1 MAPIAAVAARP
12 RRLRVGATFARLLV
26 GSILALIMVVLPGSQ
41 AASAATTVTASC
53 VDGAGIVWRTRVVWG
68 GTYIDA
74 AGIRRVA
81 VSVAGWT
88 TKAGR
93 MPTDSTVR
101 TYGPTGA
108 LVQTL
113 VKTATFDYQNGTSW
127 DQRNPRNPPTG
138 PGRSKV
144 TIRVSRDGD
153 GKPGCTV
160 TSTQPATVFLTG
172 YTWWDNTPA
181 GSAAIAHPVLH
192 SRAGGVG
199 TYADPITMAVGYTN
213 AGPDIPFGTRSYLRG
228 LQRYAIVEDL
238 CGACHKTPA
247 GATWKLDLWL
257 DGRHLT
263 PTEANACAYRITGY
277 QTVLRSP
284 PRGLPVKTGPICT

>member
-1 MAPIAAVAARP
+1 MPPIAAVAARP
-12 RRLRVGATFARLLV
+12 RRLRVGSTCARLLV
-26 GSILALIMVVLPGSQ
+26 GSILVVIMVLPGSQ

-88 TKAGR
+88 TKSGR
-93 MPTDSTVR
+93 MSTDSRVR

-108 LVQTL
+108 LIQTL
-113 VKTATFDYQNGTSW
+113 VKTATFDYQYGASW

-138 PGRSKV
+138 PGRSRV

-153 GKPGCTV
+153 GQPGCTV
-160 TSTQPATVFLTG
+160 TSTQPATAFLTG

-199 TYADPITMAVGYTN
+199 TYADPITMAVGYTS
-213 AGPDIPFGTRSYLRG
+213 AGPDIPYGTRFYLRG

-238 CGACHKTPA
+238 CGACHRPPA

-257 DGRHLT
+257 DGRQLT

>member
-1 MAPIAAVAARP
+1 
-12 RRLRVGATFARLLV
+12 
-26 GSILALIMVVLPGSQ
+26 LIQ
-41 AASAATTVTASC
+41 
-53 VDGAGIVWRTRVVWG
+53 I
-68 GTYIDA
+68 
-74 AGIRRVA
+74 
-81 VSVAGWT
+81 
-88 TKAGR
+88 
-93 MPTDSTVR
+93 
-101 TYGPTGA
+101 
-108 LVQTL
+108 L

-160 TSTQPATVFLTG
+160 TSTQPATSYLTG
-172 YTWWDNTPA
+172 YTWWYKTPV

-199 TYADPITMAVGYTN
+199 TYADPITMAVGYTS
-213 AGPDIPFGTRSYLRG
+213 AGPIIPFGTRFYLRG

-257 DGRHLT
+257 DGRQLT

-277 QTVLRSP
+277 QTVVRSP
-284 PRGLPVKTGPICT
+284 PRGLSVRSGPICT

>member
-1 MAPIAAVAARP
+1 MPRIAAVAARS
-12 RRLRVGATFARLLV
+12 RRLRVGATCARLLV
-26 GSILALIMVVLPGSQ
+26 GSILALIMVLPGSQ

-113 VKTATFDYQNGTSW
+113 IKTATLDYQNGTSW

-160 TSTQPATVFLTG
+160 TSTQPATAFLTG

-199 TYADPITMAVGYTN
+199 TYADPITMAVGYTSV
-213 AGPDIPFGTRSYLRG
+213 GPDIPYGTRFYLRG

-247 GATWKLDLWL
+247 GATWRLDLWL
-257 DGRHLT
+257 DGRQLT

-277 QTVLRSP
+277 QTVLRNP
-284 PRGLPVKTGPICT
+284 PKGLPVKSGPICT

>member
-1 MAPIAAVAARP
+1 MPRILPVAARAC
-12 RRLRVGATFARLLV
+12 RLRVGATLARLLV
-26 GSILALIMVVLPGSQ
+26 GSLLVVIMVLPGSQ
-41 AASAATTVTASC
+41 AASAATTVTAPC

-68 GTYIDA
+68 GTYVDA

-93 MPTDSTVR
+93 MSSDSRVR
-101 TYGPTGA
+101 TYGPDGA
-108 LVQTL
+108 LVQSL
-113 VKTATFDYQNGTSW
+113 LKTATFDYQYGASW

-144 TIRVSRDGD
+144 TIRVGRDGD

-160 TSTQPATVFLTG
+160 TSTQPATAYLTG

-199 TYADPITMAVGYTN
+199 TYADPITMAVGYTS
-213 AGPDIPFGTRSYLRG
+213 AGPDIPYGTRFYLRG

-257 DGRHLT
+257 DGRQLSA
-263 PTEANACAYRITGY
+263 TEANACAYRITGY

>member
-1 MAPIAAVAARP
+1 MWIARTHWLGVVRTVAS
-12 RRLRVGATFARLLV
+12 VLV
-26 GSILALIMVVLPGSQ
+26 GCLVVIMVLAGSTS
-41 AASAATTVTASC
+41 ASAATTVTTSC
-53 VDGAGIVWRTRVVWG
+53 VDGAGRVWRTRVVWG
-68 GTYIDA
+68 GTYLDA
-74 AGIRRVA
+74 AGVRRVA

-88 TKAGR
+88 TNARR

-101 TYGPTGA
+101 TYGPNGA

-127 DQRNPRNPPTG
+127 DQRNPRNPPSG

-144 TIRVSRDGD
+144 TIKVGRDGD

-160 TSTQPATVFLTG
+160 ASTQPATAYLTG

-192 SRAGGVG
+192 ATAGGVG
-199 TYADPITMAVGYTN
+199 TYADPITMAVGYTS
-213 AGPDIPFGTRSYLRG
+213 AGPDIAYGTRFYLRA

-238 CGACHKTPA
+238 CGACHRTPS
-247 GATWKLDLWL
+247 GATWRLDLWL
-257 DGRHLT
+257 DGRRLSAA
-263 PTEANACAYRITGY
+263 EAKACTYRITGY
-277 QTVLRSP
+277 QTVLRNPS
-284 PRGLPVKTGPICT
+284 RRLPVKSGPICT

>member
-1 MAPIAAVAARP
+1 MPRIVVVAARN
-12 RRLRVGATFARLLV
+12 RRLRVGATVARLLV
-26 GSILALIMVVLPGSQ
+26 GFLLAVIMVLAGTP

-74 AGIRRVA
+74 SGIRRVA

-93 MPTDSTVR
+93 MSTDSRVR
-101 TYGPTGA
+101 TYGPDGA

-113 VKTATFDYQNGTSW
+113 TKTATFDYQNGTSW
-127 DQRNPRNPPTG
+127 DQRNPRNPPSG

-160 TSTQPATVFLTG
+160 TSTQPATAFLTG

-192 SRAGGVG
+192 VAAGGLG
-199 TYADPITMAVGYTN
+199 TYADPITMAVGYTT
-213 AGPDIPFGTRSYLRG
+213 AGPDLPYGTRFYLRS

-238 CGACHKTPA
+238 CGACHKPPA

-257 DGRHLT
+257 DGRQLT
-263 PTEANACAYRITGY
+263 PAEANACAYRITGY